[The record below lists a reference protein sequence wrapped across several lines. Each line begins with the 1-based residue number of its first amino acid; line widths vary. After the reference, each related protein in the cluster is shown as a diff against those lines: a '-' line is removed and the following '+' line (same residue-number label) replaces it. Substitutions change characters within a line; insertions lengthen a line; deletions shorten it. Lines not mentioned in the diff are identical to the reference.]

1 MSKPRSATRTAPG
14 QPVQAGSAAKAGTPA
29 CSAVGAGA
37 HATAAQAAVQAAVKA
52 AARKA
57 VVLGRMSA
65 RGGKVYQVLAPVAAP
80 RHLSDDDI
88 ERAVAAMLAAR

>member
-1 MSKPRSATRTAPG
+1 MSKTPPATRTTPAKRTA
-14 QPVQAGSAAKAGTPA
+14 AGPAAKSDTAAGAAA
-29 CSAVGAGA
+29 CATAGAG
-37 HATAAQAAVQAAVKA
+37 AQAAVQAAVKA

-57 VVLGRMSA
+57 VVLGRTSA

-88 ERAVAAMLAAR
+88 VRAVAAMLAAR